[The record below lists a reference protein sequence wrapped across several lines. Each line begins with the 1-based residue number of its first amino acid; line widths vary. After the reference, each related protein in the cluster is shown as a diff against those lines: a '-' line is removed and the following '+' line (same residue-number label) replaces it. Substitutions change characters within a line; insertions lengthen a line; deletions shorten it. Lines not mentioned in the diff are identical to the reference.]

1 MPSFREL
8 ADNMDSLRNQAQSS
22 YARGDLE
29 SGDLAVNQL
38 TRMYEAPS
46 MARVRRT
53 SLDSPVDW
61 ERELSARHSDPNY
74 LAAPTLW
81 RQQGMQYADQYKAQS
96 SGWGK
101 DLTRDNQDVNT
112 GKATQSQKTNVA
124 FAQVLGDGGVDPTT
138 GRQIRMPVSDELA
151 AAHRTEFNG
160 LQSRFGLKDDQ
171 ANPAL
176 LDGYAKLSRSA
187 LFHDP
192 QNAARLRSNLAEV
205 AYVAGNPEATS
216 RNMIEVSTIVEQA
229 ARGMTHADFHA
240 FMSSHLGESSD
251 AAGGPTRSRFTDM
264 ASLRSGLAGQAQQ
277 FAEDAQHLQFRD
289 QIIPGGTEASEK
301 ARKELADHYSR
312 EGSPLSPATIT
323 MVNQSKSTQEFVS
336 DTDTWFN
343 RPDDPD
349 HPHSFGETKAREL
362 VMRYVKLM
370 QSSDFGKDGNASL
383 EMMKHAVFTRAA
395 KDWQDFHNFYAEEGE
410 KFNDVDKYG
419 KPDYTRAADELAAFS
434 GFQVATAGGDP
445 KAADLGVV
453 AAEHSPTDDP
463 TKYNDEVSAI
473 EKSLSKMDPQER
485 QETQSRLAS
494 FRRSQGLLSSASG
507 ADTQARQD
515 KAMKALDLFDR
526 KDPQYAEIR
535 NTVTGDDGVAQSL
548 ASKGVTSVIPKDA
561 YLSTLTGPKL
571 RGLVQSI
578 IRQTTD
584 REIPGREETWRFEAK
599 DAMDE
604 DQVMDVVKSVREN
617 PNGNAAMLI
626 NRLRDRFSTVY
637 GSPENLELHERL
649 APGLLRQ
656 FTDSDHDSMRV
667 VPISKSSVSKVELSH
682 MRAYLGP
689 NTDHPLR
696 DATLATNALIQEA
709 GVQTHMAKRG
719 APGALRRPVL
729 VATPYNAV
737 DQARRRFVASMQ
749 TGAAPDVIDKAGAT
763 YEKLNASF
771 EKSGLDRAKLAEAHE
786 YHEKLLPLLQAG
798 ASAKLAAQGLPP
810 LSTGSVQPAKG
821 EEDAKS
827 NAAGARQLQ

>member
-1 MPSFREL
+1 
-8 ADNMDSLRNQAQSS
+8 
-22 YARGDLE
+22 
-29 SGDLAVNQL
+29 
-38 TRMYEAPS
+38 
-46 MARVRRT
+46 
-53 SLDSPVDW
+53 
-61 ERELSARHSDPNY
+61 
-74 LAAPTLW
+74 
-81 RQQGMQYADQYKAQS
+81 MQYADQYKAQS